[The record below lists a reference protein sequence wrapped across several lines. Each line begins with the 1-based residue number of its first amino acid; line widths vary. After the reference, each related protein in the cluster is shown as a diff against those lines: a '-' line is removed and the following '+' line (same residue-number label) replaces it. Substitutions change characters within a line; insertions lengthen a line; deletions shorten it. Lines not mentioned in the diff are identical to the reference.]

1 MISQKIKE
9 LRKGMGLTQAELS
22 QQLNLKFSLKTDRAT
37 VSNWERGAS
46 TPVFS
51 TLTCLAELFGVSLD
65 YLTGAE
71 QKNNEEIIKAALFGG
86 SENVTPEMIEEVI
99 SFARFVAEREAKNN
113 ENN

>member
-22 QQLNLKFSLKTDRAT
+22 QLLNVKFSLKTDRAT

-51 TLTCLAELFGVSLD
+51 TLSCLAELFNVSLD
-65 YLTGAE
+65 YLTGNEA
-71 QKNNEEIIKAALFGG
+71 KNDDEIIKAALFGG
-86 SENVTPEMIEEVI
+86 SENVTSEMLEEVRN
-99 SFARFVAEREAKNN
+99 FAKFVAAREAKNN